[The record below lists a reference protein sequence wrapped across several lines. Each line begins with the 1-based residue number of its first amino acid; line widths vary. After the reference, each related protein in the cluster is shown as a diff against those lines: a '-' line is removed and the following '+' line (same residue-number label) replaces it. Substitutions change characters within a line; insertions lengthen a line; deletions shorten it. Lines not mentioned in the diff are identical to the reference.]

1 VNGAMR
7 MLAAIFVVL
16 LVWTSG
22 LLAFA
27 ARVDRMTPAPDPPV
41 SDGIVALTG
50 SSGER
55 IAAGLAL
62 LQAGKA
68 KRMLISGVSRH
79 VTRGEL
85 QTITGASKPVY
96 DCCVDLGFE
105 AANTLGNAKETAD
118 WARAKGFRT
127 LILVTA
133 DYHMPRARLE
143 LRAAMPEAEITT
155 YPVST
160 SEVSAG
166 GWWRTTL
173 GAERMILEYSKY
185 LVVLSRETLLG
196 LGPKP
201 ATNAAAAHSLPAN
214 GTAP

>member
-1 VNGAMR
+1 MR
-7 MLAAIFVVL
+7 TLAAIFVVL

-27 ARVDRMTPAPDPPV
+27 ARIDRLTPAADPPV
-41 SDGIVALTG
+41 ADGIVALTG
-50 SSGER
+50 GSGER

-118 WARAKGFRT
+118 WARSKGFRT

-143 LRAAMPEAEITT
+143 LHAAIPEAQITP
-155 YPVST
+155 YPIVT

-166 GWWRTTL
+166 GWWKTSI

-185 LVVLSRETLLG
+185 LAVLARETLLG
-196 LGPKP
+196 LEPKP
-201 ATNAAAAHSLPAN
+201 AAKAA
-214 GTAP
+214 

>member
-1 VNGAMR
+1 VR
-7 MLAAIFVVL
+7 TLAAIFVVI
-16 LVWTSG
+16 LVWSSG

-27 ARVDRMTPAPDPPV
+27 ARVDRSTPAADPPAA
-41 SDGIVALTG
+41 DGIVALTG
-50 SSGER
+50 GSGER
-55 IAAGLAL
+55 IAAGISL
-62 LQAGKA
+62 LEAGKA
-68 KRMLISGVSRH
+68 KRMLISGVSRD

-105 AANTLGNAKETAD
+105 ANNTLGNALETAD
-118 WARAKGFRT
+118 WARSKGYST

-143 LRAAMPEAEITT
+143 LRAAMPQAQIIP
-155 YPVST
+155 YPVAT
-160 SEVSAG
+160 PELSAG
-166 GWWRTTL
+166 EWWKTGQ

-185 LVVLSRETLLG
+185 LAVLARETLLG

-201 ATNAAAAHSLPAN
+201 AQPARHAQE
-214 GTAP
+214 TR